1 MRMLMKAIVFGYNV
15 LGKVGL
21 EELLKCGYEV
31 CALVT
36 HEDDPNEKIYFESV
50 AKIAEKKG
58 IKVYAPASPNTPEFV
73 QIIKDMKPDVLFS
86 FYYRQMI
93 SDEILNIVNNDAYNL
108 HGSLLPKYRG
118 RSPLNW
124 AVLHG
129 ETKAGVTLHKMV
141 KKADRG
147 EMIDQQSF
155 DILDED
161 NIKTLQPKME
171 NAGIVLLKRVLPE
184 ILKGTAKSYVQD
196 ESQASYFGGRKPQ
209 DGQIH
214 WDKSAFEI
222 HNLVR
227 AVTDPFPGA
236 FTFCNGKKIIVWSSK
251 LLNHSNL
258 SGKPGEVVSVEPLT
272 VSTGK
277 DCLVIHKGKVNDE
290 DNLDSS
296 DIVAKADIKIKTV
309 FSNEL

>member
-1 MRMLMKAIVFGYNV
+1 MKAIVFAYNV

-21 EELLKCGYEV
+21 EELLKCGYDI

-58 IKVYAPASPNTPEFV
+58 IKVYKPASPNTPEFV
-73 QIIKDMKPDVLFS
+73 QLIRDMKPDVLFS

-93 SDEILNIVNNDAYNL
+93 SEEILNIVNNKAYNL

-124 AVLHG
+124 ALLHG

-141 KKADRG
+141 KKADKG

-161 NIKTLQPKME
+161 NIRTLQPKME
-171 NAGIVLLKRVLPE
+171 NAGIVLLKRILPA
-184 ILKGTAKSYVQD
+184 ILKGTAKSQVQD
-196 ESQASYFGGRKPQ
+196 ESQSSYFGGRKAQ
-209 DGQIH
+209 DGLINWSH
-214 WDKSAFEI
+214 NASEI

-236 FTFCNGKKIIVWSSK
+236 FTYCNGKKVIVWSSK
-251 LLNHSNL
+251 LSDD
-258 SGKPGEVVSVEPLT
+258 SSCASRPGEVLSLCPLR
-272 VSTGK
+272 VATGK
-277 DCLVIHKGKVNDE
+277 GSLIILEGKVNDE
-290 DNLDSS
+290 DKLDSCA
-296 DIVAKADIKIKTV
+296 IAAKCSITV
-309 FSNEL
+309 GIAFHNEP

>member
-1 MRMLMKAIVFGYNV
+1 MKAIVFAYNV

-21 EELLKCGYEV
+21 EELLKSGYEI

-50 AKIAEKKG
+50 ANIAEKKG
-58 IKVYAPASPNTPEFV
+58 IKVYKPASPNTPEFI
-73 QIIKDMKPDVLFS
+73 QLIREMKPDVLFS

-93 SDEILNIVNNDAYNL
+93 SEEILNIVNNNAYNL

-129 ETKAGVTLHKMV
+129 ETKTGVTLHKMV

-147 EMIDQQSF
+147 EIIDQQAF

-171 NAGIVLLKRVLPE
+171 NAGIILLKRVLPE
-184 ILKGTAKSYVQD
+184 ILKGTAKSHVQD
-196 ESQASYFGGRKPQ
+196 ESLASYFGGRKPQ

-236 FTFCNGKKIIVWSSK
+236 FTYCNGKKIIIWESK
-251 LLNHSNL
+251 MLTHSPKE
-258 SGKPGEVVSVEPLT
+258 SMPGEVVALNPLT
-272 VSTGK
+272 IAAGK
-277 DCLVIHKGKVNDE
+277 GSLIIQKGKVNED
-290 DNLDSS
+290 DNLDSLAILAKC
-296 DIVAKADIKIKTV
+296 DIRVGTAFDD
-309 FSNEL
+309 EP